1 MGGYD
6 FMHAQP
12 LNQSF
17 ESIYRRTYSTIYR
30 FAKRLCR
37 SSEDAEDV
45 TQEAFARAYN
55 AIGSFKHDRPIENWL
70 IRIAHNTF
78 LDLKRKERRRPQTIR
93 ESALTD
99 DRGLDTV
106 VDPEPTVDKFLERT
120 ELSPSV
126 REALDQLDPES
137 RQLIYLAHIEQM
149 PYAEI
154 AAHLGLK
161 LATVRSRLH
170 RACRRVRQNALINE
184 QKNEARL
191 RLAMA

>member
-1 MGGYD
+1 MSVPQH
-6 FMHAQP
+6 MNH
-12 LNQSF
+12 SF
-17 ESIYRRTYSTIYR
+17 EVIYRRSYNTIYR

-78 LDLKRKERRRPQTIR
+78 LDFKRKERRRPQTIR

-99 DRGLDTV
+99 DRGLETV
-106 VDPEPTVDKFLERT
+106 MDPQPTIDRLLERT

-126 REALDQLDPES
+126 RQALSSLDPES

-170 RACRRVRQNALINE
+170 RACRRVRQSALINE
-184 QKNEARL
+184 QKNEAHL
-191 RLAMA
+191 KLAVA

>member
-1 MGGYD
+1 MEV
-6 FMHAQP
+6 QP
-12 LNQSF
+12 MNHNFNQNF
-17 ESIYRRTYSTIYR
+17 ESIYRRTYTTIYR

-99 DRGLDTV
+99 DRGLDTII
-106 VDPEPTVDKFLERT
+106 DPAPTVDRFLERT

-126 REALDQLDPES
+126 RDALDQLDPES
-137 RQLIYLAHIEQM
+137 RQLIYLAHVEQM

-170 RACRRVRQNALINE
+170 RACRRVRQAALINE
-184 QKNEARL
+184 QKNDAKL
-191 RLAMA
+191 RLALA